1 MKIIKKLLKESL
13 VYEILETMLDEEY
26 PTSWNPEEFKTLT
39 SFAARINYCQQH
51 LKRISSGSS
60 RIVYMIDNEKVLKL
74 AKNQRGLAQNE
85 VEISAGND
93 FYLTN
98 IVAEV
103 FSYDK
108 NDLWLEMELARK
120 LSPKSFE
127 TITGISWDLFTMG
140 LQKVYA
146 DGSPKSQRVWSPRID
161 DNSMTKLWDTE
172 LFSNVCDYMMSY
184 KLPVGDLCKI
194 NSYGIVKREGQND
207 IVMIDYGL
215 SYSVYDSFY
224 S

>member
-60 RIVYMIDNEKVLKL
+60 RIVYMI
-74 AKNQRGLAQNE
+74 A
-85 VEISAGND
+85 
-93 FYLTN
+93 
-98 IVAEV
+98 
-103 FSYDK
+103 
-108 NDLWLEMELARK
+108 
-120 LSPKSFE
+120 
-127 TITGISWDLFTMG
+127 
-140 LQKVYA
+140 
-146 DGSPKSQRVWSPRID
+146 
-161 DNSMTKLWDTE
+161 
-172 LFSNVCDYMMSY
+172 
-184 KLPVGDLCKI
+184 
-194 NSYGIVKREGQND
+194 
-207 IVMIDYGL
+207 YGL